1 MEGGGGWEGCGTP
14 PKSYI
19 LLRYVFLK
27 QTNYHI
33 EVVWS
38 ELIVKIVSFKNILSP
53 SFTVNSSYPYKTT
66 GLEKPQR
73 PNTDAVTQNQSL
85 KESTESGSPSI
96 GPFSISTVVNI
107 TIVLISVF
115 VISFLMYGLSYLRKV
130 FISRKNKKLDLQY
143 TTNNNSM
150 YECVE
155 FPHHMWIGYLIKKRK
170 NLERPIPGDL
180 IRGRNQEL
188 YFVINRYPLYNF
200 SF

>member
-1 MEGGGGWEGCGTP
+1 MEYHSALVMFLITCKISDAAVCVERNGKTECCSGYMLDKNGDCVKCPPGYTGMDCIYMCLYPDYGEDCFMTCECSADMCDFVSGC
-14 PKSYI
+14 K
-19 LLRYVFLK
+19 YVS
-27 QTNYHI
+27 T
-33 EVVWS
+33 
-38 ELIVKIVSFKNILSP
+38 
-53 SFTVNSSYPYKTT
+53 TVNSSYPYKTT

-73 PNTDAVTQNQSL
+73 PTTDAVTQNQSS
-85 KESTESGSPSI
+85 KESTESGSPPSI

-155 FPHHMWIGYLIKKRK
+155 FPHHM
-170 NLERPIPGDL
+170 
-180 IRGRNQEL
+180 
-188 YFVINRYPLYNF
+188 
-200 SF
+200 